1 MRIAID
7 ARELTGHRTGVGRYL
22 SELLTEW
29 HTSDVRRRHEVTLYA
44 HAAPSQ
50 LPEGWRDTWRD
61 TLRVVPGAGGTRWE
75 QWTFQRALAADR
87 PDVLFAPGYTAPL
100 ACPAPVALAV
110 HDVSF
115 FAHPEWFA
123 RREGLRR
130 RQLTAWSARRA
141 TLVLAPSAFSAGEIV
156 RHIGLDAAR
165 IRLVSLAVRPP
176 ADPPGPTREPMVLFV
191 GSLFQRRRLDV
202 LIDAFAEVAR
212 TRPDARLEI
221 VGENR
226 TTPRLDFA
234 AALTAR
240 GLDGRARLRD
250 WVDDAALEG
259 LYHRATVFAFLS
271 RYEGFGFTPLEAMA
285 RGAVPVVLDTP
296 VAREIYGAAAMR
308 VADTPTLVAD
318 VATALALLLDSG
330 EARARLRDAAAPVL
344 ARYHWSDAAART
356 LAHIEEAAGA

>member
-1 MRIAID
+1 M
-7 ARELTGHRTGVGRYL
+7 
-22 SELLTEW
+22 
-29 HTSDVRRRHEVTLYA
+29 
-44 HAAPSQ
+44 
-50 LPEGWRDTWRD
+50 
-61 TLRVVPGAGGTRWE
+61 
-75 QWTFQRALAADR
+75 
-87 PDVLFAPGYTAPL
+87 LFAPGYTAPL

-115 FAHPEWFA
+115 FAHPEWYS
-123 RREGLRR
+123 RREGVRR
-130 RQLTAWSARRA
+130 RQITAWSARRA
-141 TLVLAPSAFSAGEIV
+141 KVVLAPSAFSAAEIV
-156 RHIGLDAAR
+156 RHIGLDEAR
-165 IRLVSLAVRPP
+165 IRLVYIAVRPP
-176 ADPPGPTREPMVLFV
+176 ATPPAPTREPMVLFV

-212 TRPDARLEI
+212 ARPDARLEI

-250 WVDDAALEG
+250 WVDDATLEG

-296 VAREIYGAAAMR
+296 VAREIYGAAAVR

-318 VATALALLLDSG
+318 VAAALARLLDDDAERG
-330 EARARLRDAAAPVL
+330 RLRAAAGPVL
-344 ARYHWSDAAART
+344 ASYHWADAAART

>member
-22 SELLTEW
+22 TELLTEW
-29 HTSDVRRRHEVTLYA
+29 HASALRRRHDVTLYT
-44 HAAPSQ
+44 HATPSQ
-50 LPEGWRDTWRD
+50 VPEGWRDA
-61 TLRVVPGAGGTRWE
+61 LRVVPGTGGTRWE
-75 QWTFQRALAADR
+75 QWDLQRALAADR

-115 FAHPEWFA
+115 FAHPEWFS

-130 RQLTAWSARRA
+130 RQITAWSARRA
-141 TLVLAPSAFSAGEIV
+141 QVVLAPSAFSAAEIV
-156 RHIGLDAAR
+156 RHVGLDAAR
-165 IRLVSLAVRPP
+165 IRLVYIAVRPP
-176 ADPPGPTREPMVLFV
+176 AAPLRPVREPMVLFV

-202 LIDAFAEVAR
+202 LIEAFAEVAR

-226 TTPRLDFA
+226 TTPRIDFA

-240 GLDGRARLRD
+240 GLHGQARLRD
-250 WVDDAALEG
+250 WVDDVALDD

-296 VAREIYGAAAMR
+296 VAREIYGAAALR
-308 VADTPTLVAD
+308 VAETPTLVAD
-318 VATALALLLDSG
+318 VATALATLLDSDA
-330 EARARLRDAAAPVL
+330 ERARLRAAAAPVL
-344 ARYHWSDAAART
+344 AGYQWSEAAART

>member
-22 SELLTEW
+22 WELLTEW
-29 HTSDVRRRHEVTLYA
+29 HGVNLRQRHEVMLYT
-44 HAAPSQ
+44 HAAPS
-50 LPEGWRDTWRD
+50 PVPDGWGDA
-61 TLRVVPGAGGTRWE
+61 LRIVPGGGGTRWE
-75 QWTFQRALAADR
+75 QWSLQRALATDR

-115 FAHPEWFA
+115 FAHPEWFG

-130 RQLTAWSARRA
+130 RLVTAWSARRA
-141 TLVLAPSAFSAGEIV
+141 KVVLVPSAFSASEIV

-165 IRLVSLAVRPP
+165 IRLVYIAVRPP
-176 ADPPGPTREPMVLFV
+176 ASPPRPTREPMVLFV

-212 TRPDARLEI
+212 TRPEARLEI

-234 AALTAR
+234 VALTAR

-250 WVDDAALEG
+250 WVDDATLDN
-259 LYHRATVFAFLS
+259 LYHRAAVFAFLS

-296 VAREIYGAAAMR
+296 VAREIYGAAAVR

-318 VATALALLLDSG
+318 VAAALARLLDDDA
-330 EARARLRDAAAPVL
+330 ARARLRDAAGPVL
-344 ARYHWSDAAART
+344 ASYCWADTAART
-356 LAHIEEAAGA
+356 LAHIEEAAGG

>member
-22 SELLTEW
+22 WELLTEW
-29 HTSDVRRRHEVTLYA
+29 HGVDLRQRHEVTLYT
-44 HAAPSQ
+44 HAAPSHV
-50 LPEGWRDTWRD
+50 PDGWRDA
-61 TLRVVPGAGGTRWE
+61 LRIVPGAGGTRWE
-75 QWTFQRALAADR
+75 QWSLQRALATDR

-115 FAHPEWFA
+115 FAHPEWFG

-130 RQLTAWSARRA
+130 RHVTAWSARRA
-141 TLVLAPSAFSAGEIV
+141 KVVLVPSAFSVSEIV
-156 RHIGLDAAR
+156 RHIGLDTAR
-165 IRLVSLAVRPP
+165 IRLVYIAVRPP
-176 ADPPGPTREPMVLFV
+176 ASPPRPTREPMVLFV

-212 TRPDARLEI
+212 TRPEARLEI

-234 AALTAR
+234 VALTAR

-250 WVDDAALEG
+250 WVDDATLDN
-259 LYHRATVFAFLS
+259 LYHRAAVFAFLS

-296 VAREIYGAAAMR
+296 VAREIYGAAAVR

-318 VATALALLLDSG
+318 VAAAMARLLDDDA
-330 EARARLRDAAAPVL
+330 ARARLRDAAGPVL
-344 ARYHWSDAAART
+344 ASYCWADTAART
-356 LAHIEEAAGA
+356 LAHIEEAAGV

>member
-1 MRIAID
+1 MRMAID

-29 HTSDVRRRHEVTLYA
+29 RTSGMRERHDVTLYA
-44 HAAPSQ
+44 PAAPSS
-50 LPEGWRDTWRD
+50 LPDGWSDAW
-61 TLRVVPGAGGTRWE
+61 RVVPGTGGTGWE
-75 QWTFQRALAADR
+75 QWDFQRALAADR

-115 FAHPEWFA
+115 FAHPEWYSW
-123 RREGLRR
+123 REGVRR
-130 RQLTAWSARRA
+130 RQITAWSARRA
-141 TLVLAPSAFSAGEIV
+141 KVVLAPSAFSAKEIV
-156 RHIGLDAAR
+156 RHIGLDEAR
-165 IRLVSLAVRPP
+165 IRLVYIAVRPP
-176 ADPPGPTREPMVLFV
+176 ATPPGPTREPMVLFV

-212 TRPDARLEI
+212 GRPDARLEI

-250 WVDDAALEG
+250 WVDDATLEG

-296 VAREIYGAAAMR
+296 VAREIYGAAAVR

-318 VATALALLLDSG
+318 VAAALARLLDDDA
-330 EARARLRDAAAPVL
+330 ERARLRAAAGPVL
-344 ARYHWSDAAART
+344 ASYHWADAAART